1 MKRFASIGIT
11 AAVVLGSALQGHA
24 AATDFAHSELFDAVS
39 SRYSTVVQGK
49 DFPYYSQAMRVQTL
63 TDLIRSVQSDYSL
76 VLYKEHTLGLNPE
89 ALGQA
94 AIAVE
99 NSIPDVLSVAEQAA
113 GNMQFLDR
121 VKKLVANFQ
130 DSHFSIEGAQ
140 PVAIVV
146 LGVGIAEADGKYIVS
161 SLRTPLLKD
170 QTTGVDFSNQVSLGD
185 EVVSIDGQ
193 APQDAA
199 AALKPYISGSSDLFR
214 TTSATSELTLRNF
227 QFPTA
232 GTSKIVLRH
241 GSTTTSVALPWYS
254 LMVQRSDEAQYL
266 QTAKVTLITPENA
279 VAIFGKDAVA
289 SGDITS
295 GFKNENWNTT
305 VQGLTQEKDFADA
318 NNPGSIVVRTG
329 ILTGKSGKVAYL
341 QVQSFNVA
349 TLTDGPAPTGLLSM
363 IHDSFMEATRPSRPP
378 VRPVRPVRPGAPAEI
393 QPDPVDASST
403 NIYPF
408 NQLMKVLVAGAK
420 AANLPLILDLRNNP
434 GGNLDYATGL
444 FSDLISADKTYAP
457 LSNMFRI
464 TELSW
469 ESEDGMSPKGTKDPA
484 TVASQAKID
493 AVFKD
498 AVAAGRDYSEILP
511 AEMMT
516 ADADVTGYS
525 GKVVELTSPNC
536 VSACDAFSLLMK
548 SSGRGIILGQP
559 TNGTGAGFF
568 STFTVNDWTDTNH
581 LVTARI
587 PNMLFGRPLKAGET
601 NVTADVE
608 AVEAENRP
616 TQPDVVYS
624 TSVNDVLSGN
634 SDLIAAALKQ
644 F

>member
-39 SRYSTVVQGK
+39 SRYSAVVQGK
-49 DFPYYSQAMRVQTL
+49 DFPYYSQAMRIQTL
-63 TDLIRSVQSDYSL
+63 NDLIRSVQSDYSL
-76 VLYKEHTLGLNPE
+76 VLYKEHTIGLDPA

-99 NSIPDVLSVAEQAA
+99 TSIPDVLTVSEQAA

-146 LGVGIAEADGKYIVS
+146 LGVGIAEADGKYIIS

-170 QTTGVDFSNQVSLGD
+170 QTTGVDFSAQVSLGD

-193 APQDAA
+193 APKDAA

-214 TTSATSELTLRNF
+214 TTAATSQLTLRNF

-232 GTSKIVLRH
+232 GTSQIVIRH

-279 VAIFGKDAVA
+279 VAVFGKDAVA

-295 GFKNENWNTT
+295 AFKNENWSTT
-305 VQGLTQEKDFADA
+305 IQGLTQEKDFADA
-318 NNPGSIVVRTG
+318 NNPTTIVVRTG

-349 TLTDGPAPTGLLSM
+349 TLTDGPAPTGFLSM
-363 IHDSFMEATRPSRPP
+363 IREGFMEASRPV
-378 VRPVRPVRPGAPAEI
+378 VRPRPARPAPARPAEV
-393 QPDPVDASST
+393 QPDPADGPST
-403 NIYPF
+403 NIYQF
-408 NQLMKVLVAGAK
+408 TQVMKAFVAGAK
-420 AANLPLILDLRNNP
+420 ANNLPLLLDLRNNP

-444 FSDLISADKTYAP
+444 FADLIAADKTYAP

-469 ESEDGMSPKGTKDPA
+469 ESEDAMSPKGIKDPTAIA
-484 TVASQAKID
+484 TQAKID
-493 AVFKD
+493 AVFKN

-511 AEMMT
+511 DDMMT
-516 ADADVTGYS
+516 ADTDVTGYS

-548 SSGRGIILGQP
+548 SSGRGKILGQP

-601 NVTADVE
+601 DATADVE
-608 AVEAENRP
+608 SVEAENRP

>member
-1 MKRFASIGIT
+1 MKRFGSIGLT
-11 AAVVLGSALQGHA
+11 AAIVLGSALQSHA

-39 SRYSTVVQGK
+39 STYSAVVQGK

-63 TDLIRSVQSDYSL
+63 TDLIRSVKSDYSL
-76 VLYKEHTLGLNPE
+76 VLYKEHTIGLDPT

-99 NSIPDVLSVAEQAA
+99 NSIPDVLTVPEQAA

-146 LGVGIAEADGKYIVS
+146 LGVGIAEADGKYIIS

-170 QTTGVDFSNQVSLGD
+170 QTTGVDFSTQVSLGD

-214 TTSATSELTLRNF
+214 ATAATSDLTLRNF
-227 QFPTA
+227 QFPAA
-232 GTSKIVLRH
+232 GTSQIVIRH
-241 GSTTTSVALPWYS
+241 GSSTTSVALPWYS

-266 QTAKVTLITPENA
+266 QTAKVTLITSENA
-279 VAIFGKDAVA
+279 VAVFGKDAVA

-295 GFKNENWNTT
+295 AFKNENWSTT
-305 VQGLTQEKDFADA
+305 IQGLAQEKDFTDA
-318 NNPGSIVVRTG
+318 SNPTSIVVRTG
-329 ILTGKSGKVAYL
+329 VLTGKSGKVAYL

-349 TLTDGPAPTGLLSM
+349 TLTDGPAPTGLLSV
-363 IHDSFMEATRPSRPP
+363 IREGFMETSRA
-378 VRPVRPVRPGAPAEI
+378 VRPRPARPAEI
-393 QPDPVDASST
+393 QPDPADGPST
-403 NIYPF
+403 NIYQF
-408 NQLMKVLVAGAK
+408 TQVMKAFVAGAK
-420 AANLPLILDLRNNP
+420 AGNLPLLLDLRNNP

-444 FSDLISADKTYAP
+444 FADLIGADKTYAP

-469 ESEDGMSPKGTKDPA
+469 ESEDAMSTKGVTDPTAIA
-484 TVASQAKID
+484 TQAKID

-511 AEMMT
+511 DDMMT
-516 ADADVTGYS
+516 ADADVSGYS

-548 SSGRGIILGQP
+548 SSGRGKILGQP

-601 NVTADVE
+601 DATANIE
-608 AVEAENRP
+608 SVEAENRP
-616 TQPDVVYS
+616 TQPDVIYS